1 MAIYNMEKEH
11 WMAKLKLKIPD
22 ASDSYL
28 IWPNIMCE
36 SYGSLN
42 LVCKFYV
49 GLNIVTEFQH
59 KSHGIP
65 MSEDDR
71 NVETEGQKQPSNQH
85 HQNQGGRKSN
95 STRKRWTQQDV
106 KRLHHSRQMRFRHWD
121 CHRCSWEGHENMG
134 YPRQE
139 ISLPSMPLWCR
150 Y

>member
-1 MAIYNMEKEH
+1 MAIYDMGKEH
-11 WMAKLKLKIPD
+11 WMAKLKLKILD

-95 STRKRWTQQDV
+95 SIGKRWTQQDV
-106 KRLHHSRQMRFRHWD
+106 KR
-121 CHRCSWEGHENMG
+121 
-134 YPRQE
+134 
-139 ISLPSMPLWCR
+139 
-150 Y
+150 